1 MNLTP
6 RQRAFADYYIETGN
20 AAESYRRAGYKAKGN
35 ACEVNASRLLSTAKV
50 RAYIDERMEQKDKE
64 RIASQDEILEF
75 LTRVMRGE
83 LTEQVPVVLKDTFEI
98 VDKTP
103 SLKDRTKA
111 AELLG
116 KRFMMWTDRQVVDAT
131 HAVTFIDDLED

>member
-1 MNLTP
+1 MKLTP
-6 RQRAFADYYIETGN
+6 KQKAFADYYIETGN
-20 AAESYRRAGYKAKGN
+20 ATESYRRAGYKARGN
-35 ACEVNASRLLSTAKV
+35 AAEVNASRLLSTAKV
-50 RAYIDERMEQKDKE
+50 RAYIDERMRQKDEE

-83 LTEQVPVVLKDTFEI
+83 LTEQVPVVLQNDFEI

-116 KRFMMWTDRQVVDAT
+116 KRYMMWTDRQTVDAT
-131 HAVTFIDDLED
+131 HTVTFVDDLDE